1 MIFLV
6 KDFLPLLNPELEVIV
21 INWSNL
27 DVKPVLG
34 SEAFLSVL

>member
-6 KDFLPLLNPELEVIV
+6 KDFLLLLNQELEVIV
-21 INWSNL
+21 INLSNQ

-34 SEAFLSVL
+34 SEAFLSGL